1 MIYARGRGRYE
12 MGYTPEVN
20 AMVAW
25 RWRTTYLQPILPV
38 VPLQG
43 RSEILAVEVDSL
55 MTSETLFIAG
65 KYHSVLARHVYA
77 DSVIGERLRR
87 VDCDGKRGEVDVAV
101 IKHTVEDE

>member
-1 MIYARGRGRYE
+1 

-38 VPLQG
+38 VPLQS

-65 KYHSVLARHVYA
+65 KDHSVLARHVYA

-87 VDCDGKRGEVDVAV
+87 VDCDGERVRGGRGGY
-101 IKHTVEDE
+101 KHTVEDE